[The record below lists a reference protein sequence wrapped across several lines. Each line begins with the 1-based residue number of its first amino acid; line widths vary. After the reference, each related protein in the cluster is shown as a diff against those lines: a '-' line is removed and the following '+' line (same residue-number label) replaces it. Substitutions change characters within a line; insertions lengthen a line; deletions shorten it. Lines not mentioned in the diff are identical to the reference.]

1 MSQDSWDNIFLQ
13 MTQLL
18 WEGGSIIRFLKGN
31 DNLMVIIKI
40 AFYCF
45 RKEILEL
52 IPRVPNLINNEN

>member
-40 AFYCF
+40 SFYRF
-45 RKEILEL
+45 RKEI
-52 IPRVPNLINNEN
+52 IAMN

>member
-1 MSQDSWDNIFLQ
+1 MFIDINIMIIFL
-13 MTQLL
+13 
-18 WEGGSIIRFLKGN
+18 IDN